1 MCTRARRQS
10 RISCAAR
17 RATRGEA
24 GRCGPRRCAWASA
37 RGAARAA
44 RTARGRRDAGAE
56 LARLIYDSA
65 REPHWAAGPRSEAAS
80 IRALTL
86 ASAHFCLEL
95 EVIGDRLL
103 GQLVPPHGTA
113 VQVQSQPSGSTQ
125 ILTDEIGCFLVEP
138 VPATPFRLH
147 WRTEDG
153 AEVAT
158 DWIAL

>member
-1 MCTRARRQS
+1 
-10 RISCAAR
+10 
-17 RATRGEA
+17 
-24 GRCGPRRCAWASA
+24 
-37 RGAARAA
+37 
-44 RTARGRRDAGAE
+44 
-56 LARLIYDSA
+56 
-65 REPHWAAGPRSEAAS
+65 
-80 IRALTL
+80 L

-103 GQLVPPHGTA
+103 GQLVPPHGIA

-125 ILTDEIGCFLVEP
+125 IWTDEIGCFLVEP

>member
-1 MCTRARRQS
+1 
-10 RISCAAR
+10 
-17 RATRGEA
+17 
-24 GRCGPRRCAWASA
+24 
-37 RGAARAA
+37 
-44 RTARGRRDAGAE
+44 
-56 LARLIYDSA
+56 
-65 REPHWAAGPRSEAAS
+65 
-80 IRALTL
+80 L
-86 ASAHFCLEL
+86 ASAHFALEL
-95 EVIGDRLL
+95 EVTGDRLL

-125 ILTDEIGCFLVEP
+125 IWADEIGCFLVEP

>member
-1 MCTRARRQS
+1 MCTRARRQP

-24 GRCGPRRCAWASA
+24 GRCAPRGCAWATQ
-37 RGAARAA
+37 AA
-44 RTARGRRDAGAE
+44 RTAGGRRNAGAE

-65 REPHWAAGPRSEAAS
+65 REPHWAAGLRSEAAS

-86 ASAHFCLEL
+86 ASAHFSVEL

-103 GQLVPPHGTA
+103 GQLVPPHGIA
-113 VQVQSQPSGSTQ
+113 VQMQSRASGSTQ
-125 ILTDEIGCFLVEP
+125 IWTDEIGCFLVEP

-158 DWIAL
+158 DWITL

>member
-1 MCTRARRQS
+1 MCAINRRQP

-17 RATRGEA
+17 RATRGET
-24 GRCGPRRCAWASA
+24 GRYGPRGCAWV
-37 RGAARAA
+37 ARAA
-44 RTARGRRDAGAE
+44 RTAPGRRDAGAE

-65 REPHWAAGPRSEAAS
+65 RERHWAAGLRSEAAS

-86 ASAHFCLEL
+86 ASVHFSLEL

-103 GQLVPPHGTA
+103 GQLVPPHGMA
-113 VQVQSQPSGSTQ
+113 VQVQSQASGSTQ
-125 ILTDEIGCFLVEP
+125 IWTDEIGCFLVEP

-147 WRTEDG
+147 WHTEDG

-158 DWIAL
+158 DWITL

>member
-1 MCTRARRQS
+1 
-10 RISCAAR
+10 
-17 RATRGEA
+17 
-24 GRCGPRRCAWASA
+24 CGPRRCT
-37 RGAARAA
+37 GATRAA
-44 RTARGRRDAGAE
+44 RTARGRDNAGAE
-56 LARLIYDSA
+56 FARLVYDSA
-65 REPHWAAGPRSEAAS
+65 RERYAAGGLRSEAAS

-113 VQVQSQPSGSTQ
+113 VEVQSQASASTQ
-125 ILTDEIGCFLVEP
+125 IWIDEIGCFLLEP

-147 WRTEDG
+147 WRSEDG
-153 AEVAT
+153 AEVVT

>member
-1 MCTRARRQS
+1 MCTRARRQP

-24 GRCGPRRCAWASA
+24 GRCAPRGCAWATQ
-37 RGAARAA
+37 AA
-44 RTARGRRDAGAE
+44 RTAGGRRNAGAE

-65 REPHWAAGPRSEAAS
+65 REPHWAAGLRSEAAS

-86 ASAHFCLEL
+86 ASAHFSLEL

-103 GQLVPPHGTA
+103 GQLVPPRGTA
-113 VQVQSQPSGSTQ
+113 VQVQSQASGSTQ
-125 ILTDEIGCFLVEP
+125 IWTDEIGCFLVEP

-147 WRTEDG
+147 WHTEDD
-153 AEVAT
+153 AEVVT
-158 DWIAL
+158 DWITL

>member
-1 MCTRARRQS
+1 M
-10 RISCAAR
+10 R
-17 RATRGEA
+17 RAAWGGVR
-24 GRCGPRRCAWASA
+24 RCGPRRCT
-37 RGAARAA
+37 GATRAA
-44 RTARGRRDAGAE
+44 RTARGRDNAGAE
-56 LARLIYDSA
+56 FARLVYDSV
-65 REPHWAAGPRSEAAS
+65 RERYGAGGLRSEAAS

-113 VQVQSQPSGSTQ
+113 VEVQSQASASTQ
-125 ILTDEIGCFLVEP
+125 IWIDEIGCFLLEP

-147 WRTEDG
+147 WRSEDG
-153 AEVAT
+153 AEVVT